1 MGNHNDE
8 QLSQLTDDQIFD
20 LRAELLK
27 GLDDDLASGSEPQ
40 TLAAADR
47 MAEKLPN
54 RLFED
59 DNGFFDFDSPLTEES
74 LQATMADLRINFS
87 REKIAFACKVIA
99 ALNAA
104 KPKSAVAAPAAEP
117 EPPVPVS
124 AELVPEAKVEPHDP
138 KPQTASQG
146 ATPPRP
152 PKPNAQPPKGWTKPG
167 SGGSGGSTA
176 QAPQPPR
183 RPASGKIPPRKVGFW
198 ERLFGTVGRRI
209 DEFLQRIFG

>member
-1 MGNHNDE
+1 MEFSKEILASLKDGS
-8 QLSQLTDDQIFD
+8 LSD
-20 LRAELLK
+20 LRAELITC
-27 GLDDDLASGSEPQ
+27 LDDEQRSKEEPKTLLLADAIAKEMQ
-40 TLAAADR
+40 
-47 MAEKLPN
+47 MALYE
-54 RLFED
+54 E
-59 DNGFFDFDSPLTEES
+59 DNGHFDFNQPLTSDS
-74 LQATMADLRINFS
+74 LRNAKSRLRINFS

-117 EPPVPVS
+117 EPAVPVS
-124 AELVPEAKVEPHDP
+124 AELVPEAKVEPNEP
-138 KPQTASQG
+138 KPQKVNQG
-146 ATPPRP
+146 ATPPRS

-167 SGGSGGSTA
+167 SGGSGGSGA

-209 DEFLQRIFG
+209 DEFLQKIFG